1 MEAKLKILSAKDLD
15 AIAELARHLNP
26 HMSIDEVKKVHQAVF
41 DYDSYTCF
49 GLVENEKIIGV
60 CGLWKSIKTYSGLQY
75 EIDHLVVD
83 PSRQSEGLGH
93 HFLSLMEKWAKEKG
107 AQTLELNTYTENKA
121 SHKFY
126 HREGF
131 IILGFHFQKKIL

>member
-1 MEAKLKILSAKDLD
+1 MSIKLKKLRITDLD
-15 AIAELARHLNP
+15 VIVDLARHLNP
-26 HMSIDEVKKVHQAVF
+26 ELSLDEVRKVHQAVF

-49 GLVENEKIIGV
+49 GLVKNEKIIGV
-60 CGLWKSIKTYSGLQY
+60 CGLWKSIKTYSGLQF

-83 PSRQSEGLGH
+83 PKRQSEGLGH
-93 HFLSLMEKWAKEKG
+93 QFVQLMEEWAKTQG

-126 HREGF
+126 HREDF
-131 IILGFHFQKKIL
+131 IILGFHFQKKI